1 MRRRIAPFLAA
12 LSLLAA
18 CGEGDESAAPA
29 KTATP
34 APKAD
39 ETVAVE
45 LAEEN
50 RSGSSGTATLKGGEK
65 GFLVTLR
72 LKGRRD
78 PSPAHF
84 HTGTCKQYRAL
95 KDFEAQLATVA
106 FPLTDVVEGKSRT
119 ETGTPLSE
127 YRTDVFSINVHSTK
141 AGFPVVACGDVPA
154 E

>member
-1 MRRRIAPFLAA
+1 MRRRVAPLLAA

-18 CGEGDESAAPA
+18 CGEDDEPAAPA

-34 APKAD
+34 AQKAD
-39 ETVAVE
+39 ATVAFK

-50 RSGSSGTATLKGGEK
+50 RSGASGTATLKGGEK
-65 GFLVTLR
+65 GFSVTLT

-78 PSPAHF
+78 PSPAHL
-84 HTGTCKQYRAL
+84 HTGTCKEYRAL
-95 KDFEAQLATVA
+95 KDFDAQFATVA
-106 FPLTDVVEGKSRT
+106 LPLTDVVDGKSRT

-127 YRTDVFSINVHSTK
+127 YRTEVFSINVHSTK
-141 AGFPVVACGDVPA
+141 GGFPVVACGDVPA